1 MLNPQ
6 GIHCRMPRSVKR
18 DDIQFPA
25 KHSALRDDVHVLGA
39 LVGDVLKDQGGEAL
53 FDLVEKDRLLAI
65 RRRAGDREA
74 AAELSIQLRGRAPQM
89 ARDLAR
95 AFSMW
100 FRVVNLAEKVHRIRR
115 RRGYFLEAGEHAQ
128 PGGVEAAFHALKERG
143 AGLAEVLELLKKTH
157 IEPVFTAHPTESARR
172 TLLRKNQRIAGLL
185 LDRLDPTL
193 TPQELRQNW
202 RRVRTEVTT
211 AWQTED
217 HPRERLTVA
226 DEREHVVFYLAE
238 ILYRILP
245 AFYGELAEALG
256 KVYGVQPDSLELPN
270 IVRFGTWVGGD
281 MDGNPDVHAK
291 TIRETLAR
299 QQQVIINAYYG
310 ECQNLA
316 QLLSQSAS
324 RSAVTP
330 ELAQRIELYATLIPG
345 ALGITP
351 MRHDRMPYR
360 VFLGQV
366 SERLR
371 LTYDGRPNGYEG
383 PQHFLRDL
391 KLIATSLRANR
402 GFHAGWA
409 NVQRLIRR
417 VETFGFHLA
426 TLDLRQQAEI
436 HHRVIGQGL
445 DDPGWMVR
453 TPAERHDLLVRAIER
468 DVGAKVELDA
478 LGRRTLGV
486 FEAILQARHRYG
498 PDAIGYYIVSG
509 TQAADDVLAPLLLA
523 RWAEAYD
530 RNSGE
535 VAVDIAPLFESVD
548 ALQQC
553 GDVMRTLLGDP
564 LYRRHLEARGRTQ
577 CVALGYSDANKESG
591 ICAARQAVF
600 RAQADLSAALSAAN
614 ERYVIFHARGG
625 SIARGGGRVDSLV
638 RTAPA
643 GTVNGVLRLTEQGE
657 VINQGY
663 GLRPIAMRTLERA
676 FHALI
681 LPLGGTAT
689 GAEATSEHLQFAAR
703 LAAVSR
709 QHYRRYVHV
718 RDFNAWFQAVTP
730 IDVIT
735 RMQIGSRPA
744 ERPGKEGLE
753 ALRAVPWVF
762 AWTQSRHMLPAWYG
776 AGLGLKTAVDELGL
790 ATARSA
796 YGEWTFFAT
805 LIDDLEASLARA
817 DLEIAAAY
825 ESLADARHKDF
836 AAQVRAEFELVRQ
849 QVLEIKQISALLDRD
864 ATLQRAI
871 ELRNPYVDPINLLQ
885 VDLLRRWRESGR
897 QDRELFEA
905 LLACI
910 AGIAEGLQSTG

>member
-1 MLNPQ
+1 
-6 GIHCRMPRSVKR
+6 MPRSVKR

-39 LVGDVLKDQGGEAL
+39 LVGDVLKEQGGDAL
-53 FDLVEKDRLLAI
+53 FDLVEKDRRLSI
-65 RRRAGDREA
+65 RRRAGDKEA
-74 AAELSIQLRGRAPQM
+74 AAELSVQLRGRAPQV

-100 FRVVNLAEKVHRIRR
+100 FRAVNLAEKVHRIRR
-115 RRGYFLEAGEHAQ
+115 RRGYFIEASSRAQ
-128 PGGVEAAFHALKERG
+128 PGGVEAALIALKEQ
-143 AGLAEVLELLKKTH
+143 GLQLADVLELLKQVR

-172 TLLRKNQRIAGLL
+172 TMLRKSQRIAGLL

-202 RRVRTEVTT
+202 SRVRTEVTT

-238 ILYRILP
+238 ILYPILP
-245 AFYGELAEALG
+245 AFYDELAEALG
-256 KVYGVQPDSLELPN
+256 KHFGVQPDSLELPN

-299 QQQVIINAYYG
+299 QQQVIINAYFS
-310 ECQNLA
+310 ECQTLA

-324 RSAVTP
+324 RSAVVP
-330 ELAQRIELYATLIPG
+330 ELTQRIELYATLIPG
-345 ALGITP
+345 AQGSTP

-366 SERLR
+366 GERLR

-391 KLIATSLRANR
+391 KLIATSLRTNR
-402 GFHAGWA
+402 GFHAGWG

-436 HHRVIGQGL
+436 HHHVIARGL
-445 DDPGWMVR
+445 DDPHWMAR
-453 TPAERHDLLVRAIER
+453 TPAERHDLLVQAIER
-468 DVGAKVELDA
+468 DTGFKVELDA
-478 LGRRTLGV
+478 LGKRTLGV

-498 PDAIGYYIVSG
+498 RDAIGYYVVSG
-509 TQAADDVLAPLLLA
+509 THNADDVLAPLLLA

-530 RNSGE
+530 RTTGE
-535 VAVDIAPLFESVD
+535 VAVDIAPMFESVD
-548 ALQQC
+548 ALEHC
-553 GDVMRTLLGDP
+553 GGVMRTLLGDP

-577 CVALGYSDANKESG
+577 CAVIGYSDTSKESG
-591 ICAARQAVF
+591 ICASRHAAY
-600 RAQADLSAALSAAN
+600 RAQAELAAALAAAN
-614 ERYVIFHARGG
+614 EQHVIFHARGG

-643 GTVNGVLRLTEQGE
+643 GSVNGVLRLTEQGE

-676 FHALI
+676 FHAL
-681 LPLGGTAT
+681 LTELGGAAV
-689 GAEATSEHLQFAAR
+689 GNQPSPEQQQFAAR
-703 LAAVSR
+703 LAAASR
-709 QHYRRYVHV
+709 QHYRRFIHSD
-718 RDFNAWFQAVTP
+718 RDFYSWFQAVTP
-730 IDVIT
+730 IDVIS

-744 ERPGKEGLE
+744 VRPGREGFE

-762 AWTQSRHMLPAWYG
+762 AWTQSRHMLPAWFG
-776 AGLGLKTAVDELGL
+776 AGHGLQTAIDELGL
-790 ATARSA
+790 GVARSA
-796 YGEWTFFAT
+796 YNDWTFFST

-825 ESLADARHKDF
+825 EALAEGRYNVCASC
-836 AAQVRAEFELVRQ
+836 VREEFDLVRR
-849 QVLEIKQISALLDRD
+849 QVLEIKQTTWLLDRD
-864 ATLQRAI
+864 QTLQRAI

-885 VDLLRRWRESGR
+885 VDLLRRWRESDR

-905 LLACI
+905 LLACT

>member
-1 MLNPQ
+1 
-6 GIHCRMPRSVKR
+6 MPRSVKR

-39 LVGDVLKDQGGEAL
+39 LVGAVLRDQGGDTL
-53 FDLVEKDRLLAI
+53 FDLVEQDRKLAI
-65 RRRAGDREA
+65 RRRAGDKEA
-74 AAELSIQLRGRAPQM
+74 AAELSVQLRGRAPQV

-100 FRVVNLAEKVHRIRR
+100 FRAVNLAEKVHRIRR
-115 RRGYFLEAGEHAQ
+115 RRGYFLEASERAQ
-128 PGGVEAAFHALKERG
+128 PGGVEAALLTLKQQGRTLADVLALLGQVR
-143 AGLAEVLELLKKTH
+143 

-172 TLLRKNQRIAGLL
+172 TMLRKNQRIAGLL

-202 RRVRTEVTT
+202 ERVRTEITT

-256 KVYGVQPDSLELPN
+256 KVFGVQPESLELPN

-299 QQQVIINAYYG
+299 QQQVIINAYFG
-310 ECQNLA
+310 ECQDLA

-324 RSAVTP
+324 RSGVTP
-330 ELAQRIELYATLIPG
+330 ELTQRIELYATLIPG
-345 ALGITP
+345 AQGITP
-351 MRHDRMPYR
+351 ARHDRMPYR

-366 SERLR
+366 GERLR

-383 PQHFLRDL
+383 PQQFLRDL
-391 KLIATSLRANR
+391 ELISESLRTNR
-402 GFHAGWA
+402 GFHAGWG

-426 TLDLRQQAEI
+426 TLDLRQHAEV

-445 DDPGWMVR
+445 DDPEWMAR
-453 TPAERHDLLVRAIER
+453 PPAERHDLLVRAIER
-468 DVGAKVELDA
+468 DTGYKVELDA
-478 LGRRTLGV
+478 LGKRTLGV
-486 FEAILQARHRYG
+486 FDAILQARHRYG
-498 PDAIGYYIVSG
+498 PEAVGYYVVSG
-509 TQAADDVLAPLLLA
+509 TQGADDVLAPLLLA

-530 RNSGE
+530 RDSGE
-535 VAVDIAPLFESVD
+535 IAVDIAPLFESVE
-548 ALQQC
+548 ALERC
-553 GDVMRTLLGDP
+553 GDVMRTLLGDAQ
-564 LYRRHLEARGRTQ
+564 YRRHLDARGRTQ
-577 CVALGYSDANKESG
+577 CVVLGYSDTNKESG
-591 ICAARQAVF
+591 ICASRLALY
-600 RAQADLSAALSAAN
+600 RAQAELSSTLSAAN

-643 GTVNGVLRLTEQGE
+643 GTANGVLRLTEQGE

-676 FHALI
+676 FHALVMG
-681 LPLGGTAT
+681 LGGAAT
-689 GAEATSEHLQFAAR
+689 GMSASAPQLEFAAR
-703 LAAVSR
+703 VASVSR
-709 QHYRRYVHV
+709 QHYRRLVHDDG
-718 RDFNAWFQAVTP
+718 DFYAWFNAVTP

-744 ERPGKEGLE
+744 VRPGREGFE

-776 AGLGLKTAVDELGL
+776 AGLGLRTAIDELGL
-790 ATARSA
+790 DVARSA
-796 YGEWTFFAT
+796 YAEWNFFTT
-805 LIDDLEASLARA
+805 LVDDLEASLARA
-817 DLEIAAAY
+817 DLDIAAAY
-825 ESLADARHKDF
+825 EALADARLSRF
-836 AAQVRAEFELVRQ
+836 AGRVRQEYELVRQ
-849 QVLEIKQISALLDRD
+849 QVLEIKQMGALLDRE

-885 VDLLRRWRESGR
+885 VDLLLRWRDSGR
-897 QDRELFEA
+897 QDRNLFEA
-905 LLACI
+905 LLACT

>member
-1 MLNPQ
+1 
-6 GIHCRMPRSVKR
+6 MPRSVKR

-39 LVGDVLKDQGGEAL
+39 LVGDVLKDQGGDAL

-74 AAELSIQLRGRAPQM
+74 AAELGIQLRGRAPQM

-100 FRVVNLAEKVHRIRR
+100 FRAVNLAEKVHRIRR
-115 RRGYFLEAGEHAQ
+115 RRGYFLEAGARAQ
-128 PGGVEAAFHALKERG
+128 PGGVEAAFVALKERG
-143 AGLAEVLELLKKTH
+143 TSLAEVLDLLKKTH

-172 TLLRKNQRIAGLL
+172 TMLRKNQRIAGLL

-202 RRVRTEVTT
+202 SRIRIEVTT

-245 AFYGELAEALG
+245 AFYGELAEAFG
-256 KVYGVQPDSLELPN
+256 KVYGVHPESLELPN

-299 QQQVIINAYYG
+299 QQQVIINAYFG

-330 ELAQRIELYATLIPG
+330 ELSQRIELYATLIPG

-391 KLIATSLRANR
+391 KLISTSLKLNR

-445 DDPGWMVR
+445 DDPNWMAR
-453 TPAERHDLLVRAIER
+453 TPTERHDLLVRAIER
-468 DVGAKVELDA
+468 DAGAKVELDA
-478 LGRRTLGV
+478 LGKRTLGV
-486 FEAILQARHRYG
+486 FDAILQARHRYG

-509 TQAADDVLAPLLLA
+509 TQGADDVLAPLLLA

-535 VAVDIAPLFESVD
+535 VAVDIAPLFEAVD
-548 ALQQC
+548 ALEHC
-553 GDVMRTLLGDP
+553 GGVMRTLLGDP

-591 ICAARQAVF
+591 TCASRYAIF
-600 RAQADLSAALSAAN
+600 RAQAELSAALSAAN

-681 LPLGGTAT
+681 LPLGGAASGADATA
-689 GAEATSEHLQFAAR
+689 EQQQFAAR
-703 LAAVSR
+703 ARRRESPALPAFRARRGFPCVVPGGHAHRRHHSHAYRLAAR
-709 QHYRRYVHV
+709 GATGQ
-718 RDFNAWFQAVTP
+718 
-730 IDVIT
+730 
-735 RMQIGSRPA
+735 G
-744 ERPGKEGLE
+744 GL
-753 ALRAVPWVF
+753 
-762 AWTQSRHMLPAWYG
+762 
-776 AGLGLKTAVDELGL
+776 
-790 ATARSA
+790 RSA
-796 YGEWTFFAT
+796 ARGAVGVR
-805 LIDDLEASLARA
+805 LDAVASHVARLVWRRSGPQ
-817 DLEIAAAY
+817 DG
-825 ESLADARHKDF
+825 DR
-836 AAQVRAEFELVRQ
+836 RAGTRGGAFGLPRMG
-849 QVLEIKQISALLDRD
+849 LFRD
-864 ATLQRAI
+864 AHR
-871 ELRNPYVDPINLLQ
+871 
-885 VDLLRRWRESGR
+885 
-897 QDRELFEA
+897 
-905 LLACI
+905 
-910 AGIAEGLQSTG
+910 

>member
-1 MLNPQ
+1 
-6 GIHCRMPRSVKR
+6 VKR

-39 LVGDVLKDQGGEAL
+39 LVGDVLKEQGGDAL
-53 FDLVEKDRLLAI
+53 FELVEKDRRLSI
-65 RRRAGDREA
+65 GRRAGDKEA
-74 AAELSIQLRGRAPQM
+74 AAELSLQLRGRAPQV

-95 AFSMW
+95 AFSAW
-100 FRVVNLAEKVHRIRR
+100 FRAVNLAEKVHRIRR
-115 RRGYFLEAGEHAQ
+115 RRGYFLEAGERAQ
-128 PGGVEAAFHALKERG
+128 PGGVEAALIALKARG
-143 AGLAEVLELLKKTH
+143 LTLADVLELLQKIR

-172 TLLRKNQRIAGLL
+172 TMLRKNQRIAGLL

-193 TPQELRQNW
+193 TPAELRQNW
-202 RRVRTEVTT
+202 NKVRTEITT

-238 ILYRILP
+238 ILYQILP
-245 AFYGELAEALG
+245 AFYDELAEALG
-256 KVYGVQPDSLELPN
+256 KQYGVQPDSLELPG

-299 QQQVIINAYYG
+299 QQQVIINAYFT

-324 RSAVTP
+324 RSTVTP
-330 ELAQRIELYATLIPG
+330 ELTQRIELYATLVPG
-345 ALGITP
+345 AQGITP

-360 VFLGQV
+360 VFFGQV

-371 LTYDGRPNGYEG
+371 LTYDARPNGYEG
-383 PQHFLRDL
+383 PQQFLRDL
-391 KLIATSLRANR
+391 KLVAASLRSNR
-402 GFHAGWA
+402 GFHAGWG

-436 HHRVIGQGL
+436 HHRIIGQGL
-445 DDPGWMVR
+445 DDPQWMAR
-453 TPAERHDLLVRAIER
+453 TPAERHDLLVQAIER
-468 DVGAKVELDA
+468 DTGFKVELDA
-478 LGRRTLGV
+478 LGKRTLGV
-486 FEAILQARHRYG
+486 FDAILQARHRFG
-498 PDAIGYYIVSG
+498 RDAIGYYVVSG
-509 TQAADDVLAPLLLA
+509 TQGADDVLAPLLLA

-548 ALQQC
+548 VLERC
-553 GDVMRTLLGDP
+553 GEVMRTLLGDP

-577 CVALGYSDANKESG
+577 CALVGYSDSNKESG
-591 ICAARQAVF
+591 ILASRHAAY
-600 RAQADLSAALSAAN
+600 RAQAELSAALSAAH
-614 ERYVIFHARGG
+614 EQHVLFHARGG

-657 VINQGY
+657 AINQGY

-676 FHALI
+676 FNALM
-681 LPLGGTAT
+681 LSLGDVATGVTAT
-689 GAEATSEHLQFAAR
+689 PQQLQLAAR
-703 LAAVSR
+703 AAAVSR
-709 QHYRRYVHV
+709 QHYRRVVHDDA
-718 RDFNAWFQAVTP
+718 DFYAWFQAVTP
-730 IDVIT
+730 IDVIA

-744 ERPGKEGLE
+744 VRPGKEGID

-762 AWTQSRHMLPAWYG
+762 AWTQSRHMLPAWFG
-776 AGLGLKTAVDELGL
+776 AGMGLKTAIEELGI
-790 ATARSA
+790 AVARSA
-796 YGEWTFFAT
+796 YGEWNFFST

-825 ESLADARHKDF
+825 EALADSRLQGCGARL
-836 AAQVRAEFELVRQ
+836 REEFELVRR

-864 ATLQRAI
+864 STLQRAI

-897 QDRELFEA
+897 QDRELFEG
-905 LLACI
+905 LLACT

>member
-1 MLNPQ
+1 M
-6 GIHCRMPRSVKR
+6 KR

-25 KHSALRDDVHVLGA
+25 RHSALRDDVHVLGA
-39 LVGDVLKDQGGEAL
+39 LVGDVLKDQGGDAL
-53 FDLVEKDRLLAI
+53 FDLVEQDRRLSI
-65 RRRAGDREA
+65 RRRAGDKEA
-74 AAELSIQLRGRAPQM
+74 AAELSMQLRGRAPQV

-100 FRVVNLAEKVHRIRR
+100 FRAVNLAEKVHRIRR
-115 RRGYFLEAGEHAQ
+115 RRGYFLEASERAQ
-128 PGGVEAAFHALKERG
+128 PGGVEAALVALKDRG
-143 AGLAEVLELLKKTH
+143 LELADVLELLRQIR

-172 TLLRKNQRIAGLL
+172 TMLRKNQRIAGLL

-193 TPQELRQNW
+193 TPAELRQNW
-202 RRVRTEVTT
+202 SKVRTEITT

-238 ILYRILP
+238 ILYKILP
-245 AFYGELAEALG
+245 SFYDELAEALG
-256 KVYGVQPDSLELPN
+256 KQYGVQPDSLEIPG

-291 TIRETLAR
+291 SIRETLAR
-299 QQQVIINAYYG
+299 QQQVIINAYFL

-324 RSAVTP
+324 RSSVSP
-330 ELAQRIELYATLIPG
+330 ELTQRIEMYASVVPG

-360 VFLGQV
+360 VFFGQV
-366 SERLR
+366 AERLR
-371 LTYDGRPNGYEG
+371 LTYDGRPNAYEG
-383 PQHFLRDL
+383 PQQFLRDL
-391 KLIATSLRANR
+391 KLVAASLRANR
-402 GFHAGWA
+402 GYHAGWG

-436 HHRVIGQGL
+436 HHRVIAQGL
-445 DDPGWMVR
+445 DDPQWLSRG
-453 TPAERHDLLVRAIER
+453 PAERHDLLVQAIER
-468 DVGAKVELDA
+468 DLGFKVELDA
-478 LGRRTLGV
+478 LGKRTLGV
-486 FEAILQARHRYG
+486 FEAMLQARHRFG
-498 PDAIGYYIVSG
+498 RDAIGYYVVSG
-509 TQAADDVLAPLLLA
+509 TQGADDLLAPLLLA

-535 VAVDIAPLFESVD
+535 VAVDFAPLFDSVD
-548 ALQQC
+548 ALERC
-553 GDVMRTLLGDP
+553 GDIMRTLLGDP
-564 LYRRHLEARGRTQ
+564 VYRRHLEARGHAQ
-577 CVALGYSDANKESG
+577 CALLGYSDTNKEVG
-591 ICAARQAVF
+591 ILASRDAVYG
-600 RAQADLSAALSAAN
+600 AQAELSAALAGAG
-614 ERYVIFHARGG
+614 ERQVLFHARGG

-638 RTAPA
+638 RTAPP
-643 GTVNGVLRLTEQGE
+643 GTVNGLLRLTEQGE
-657 VINQGY
+657 GINQGY

-676 FHALI
+676 FNALM
-681 LPLGGTAT
+681 LSLGDVVSGVVATPEQRRFTAR
-689 GAEATSEHLQFAAR
+689 AA
-703 LAAVSR
+703 AASR
-709 QHYRRYVHV
+709 EHYRRVVHDDA
-718 RDFNAWFQAVTP
+718 DFHAWFQAVTP

-744 ERPGKEGLE
+744 VRPGRQGLD
-753 ALRAVPWVF
+753 ALRAVPWVY
-762 AWTQSRHMLPAWYG
+762 AWTQSRHMLPAWFG
-776 AGLGLKTAVDELGL
+776 AGVGLETAIGELGIEV
-790 ATARSA
+790 ARSA
-796 YGEWTFFAT
+796 YAEWNFFGT

-825 ESLADARHKDF
+825 ESLADGRLQGYGARL
-836 AAQVRAEFELVRQ
+836 REEFERVRR

-864 ATLQRAI
+864 TTLQRAI

-897 QDRELFEA
+897 QDRELFEG
-905 LLACI
+905 LLACT

>member
-1 MLNPQ
+1 
-6 GIHCRMPRSVKR
+6 MPRSVKR

-39 LVGDVLKDQGGEAL
+39 LVGDVLKDQGGDAL

-74 AAELSIQLRGRAPQM
+74 AAELGIQLRGRAPQM

-100 FRVVNLAEKVHRIRR
+100 FRAVNLAEQVHRIRR
-115 RRGYFLEAGEHAQ
+115 RRGYFLEAGARAQ
-128 PGGVEAAFHALKERG
+128 PGGVEAAFVALKEHG
-143 AGLAEVLELLKKTH
+143 TSLAEVLDLLKKTH

-172 TLLRKNQRIAGLL
+172 TMLRKNQRIAGLL
-185 LDRLDPTL
+185 LDRLDPSL
-193 TPQELRQNW
+193 TPQELRHNW
-202 RRVRTEVTT
+202 SRIRIEVTT

-245 AFYGELAEALG
+245 AFYGEVAEALA
-256 KVYGVQPDSLELPN
+256 KVYGVHPESLELPN

-299 QQQVIINAYYG
+299 QQQVIINAYFG

-324 RSAVTP
+324 RSGVTP
-330 ELAQRIELYATLIPG
+330 ELSQRIELYATLIPG
-345 ALGITP
+345 AQGITP
-351 MRHDRMPYR
+351 ARHDRMPYR

-391 KLIATSLRANR
+391 KLISTSLKLNR

-426 TLDLRQQAEI
+426 TLDLRQHAEI
-436 HHRVIGQGL
+436 HHRVISQGL
-445 DDPGWMVR
+445 DDPNWMAR

-468 DVGAKVELDA
+468 DAGAKVELDA
-478 LGRRTLGV
+478 LGKRTLGV
-486 FEAILQARHRYG
+486 FDTILQARHRYG

-509 TQAADDVLAPLLLA
+509 TQGADDVLAPLLLA

-535 VAVDIAPLFESVD
+535 VAVDIAPLFEAVD
-548 ALQQC
+548 ALEHC
-553 GDVMRTLLGDP
+553 GGVMRTLLGDP

-591 ICAARQAVF
+591 TCASRYAIF

-681 LPLGGTAT
+681 LPLGGAASGADATA
-689 GAEATSEHLQFAAR
+689 EQQQFAAR

-709 QHYRRYVHV
+709 QHYRRFVHV
-718 RDFNAWFQAVTP
+718 ADFHAWFQAVTP

-735 RMQIGSRPA
+735 RMHIGSRPA
-744 ERPGKEGLE
+744 VRPGKEGFE
-753 ALRAVPWVF
+753 ALRSVPWVF

-776 AGLGLKTAVDELGL
+776 AGLGLKTAIDELGL
-790 ATARSA
+790 AAARSA
-796 YGEWTFFAT
+796 YREWAFFAT

-825 ESLADARHKDF
+825 ESLAEARHKGF
-836 AAQVRAEFELVRQ
+836 AAQTRAEFELVCQ

-885 VDLLRRWRESGR
+885 VDLLRRWRETGR